1 MKTNNKEKT
10 RHSMNLRKFAKPAAL
25 CIIAIF
31 AISIFSAFAFNGVHA
46 ASATLALH
54 TSGTQILDSNNNPV
68 YLRGM
73 GVAGMTPD
81 LILWGTGSSDSWGD
95 QWGSASSTAVTQTFT
110 ELSTVWDVNMIR
122 VFIYPEWWMLN
133 GADGTANGE
142 NVQSY
147 VETLASEAEAAGI
160 YIDIVPY
167 QLTACSG
174 SFSSDPY
181 LTPNQAGSQ
190 GLPMCGNWDSAASAF
205 LSYEESQNGYANE
218 QAFWTAYWTSMAN
231 ALKAYPNVIFEAWNE
246 PMGSSTNT
254 VTSGYM
260 TYLTTMY
267 NAIRSTGSTNLIFM
281 QWNCGWEPNVGQTL
295 GWASAMT
302 SAIGSPT
309 NLAFTTHLYYYAP
322 SDLTQFWDSSG
333 SDSSGVPMTTSQLET
348 QLQGLQSGMDV
359 SAPLVINEE
368 GSCLSSSSN
377 TANDATWWSNL
388 LAAQYACGIGDGA
401 YYWLSSSGLGGTY
414 DGEELL
420 SSGYTANTMGQDYI
434 NAYVAPTPTPT
445 PTATPTPT
453 TTPTPTPTPTPVPTA
468 TPTSTPAPTATP
480 TPTPVPTPTP
490 TATPTPTPI
499 PTPVPTPVPTAT
511 PTPVPT
517 PATTSTPTT
526 TAVPTAVPT
535 TQSSPSSTMIPSA
548 SPTPTTTPTAT
559 PTPTTTPSPTV
570 VPAETGNDSSIDLAI
585 TGNVTS
591 SQMSDVTI
599 STNQSATTTSV
610 SFTVTGENGNIGF
623 SNVTIPKSAVPFG
636 TTPAIYIDSQPAQN
650 QGYTQDSSNY
660 YVWYTT
666 HFSTHQI
673 TITFAAASA
682 HGSTTHSS
690 LLLYLIGG
698 VAATVAVMAISAVA
712 FVARKTIIKPK
723 LK

>member
-1 MKTNNKEKT
+1 MKTNKLGNIVD
-10 RHSMNLRKFAKPAAL
+10 SINFRKLAKPLAL
-25 CIIAIF
+25 FTIAIF
-31 AISIFSAFAFNGVHA
+31 AISAVSVFSLSGVHA

-54 TSGTQILDSNNNPV
+54 TSGNQILNSNNNVV

-73 GVAGMTPD
+73 GIAGMTPD

-95 QWGSASSTAVTQTFT
+95 QWGSASSTAVTQTLT
-110 ELSTVWDVNMIR
+110 ELSSAWNVNMLRI
-122 VFIYPEWWMLN
+122 FIYPEWWMLN

-190 GLPMCGNWDSAASAF
+190 GLPMCGNWDSAGQAF

-218 QAFWTAYWTSMAN
+218 QAFWTAYWMSMAN

-267 NAIRSTGSTNLIFM
+267 NAIRGTGATNLIFM

-295 GWASAMT
+295 GWAST
-302 SAIGSPT
+302 ISSAIGSPT

-322 SDLTQFWDSSG
+322 SDLTSYWNQNGKDSSSG
-333 SDSSGVPMTTSQLET
+333 GVPMTTAQLET
-348 QLQGLQSGMDV
+348 QLQSLQSGMDV

-377 TANDATWWSNL
+377 TANDATWWTNL
-388 LAAQYACGIGDGA
+388 LTAQYACGIGDGA

-420 SSGYTANTMGQDYI
+420 SSGYTPNTMGQDYI
-434 NAYVAPTPTPT
+434 NAYVAPP
-445 PTATPTPT
+445 ATP
-453 TTPTPTPTPTPVPTA
+453 
-468 TPTSTPAPTATP
+468 TPAPTATP
-480 TPTPVPTPTP
+480 ISTSVPTVTSSSTPSPTPVPT
-490 TATPTPTPI
+490 
-499 PTPVPTPVPTAT
+499 
-511 PTPVPT
+511 
-517 PATTSTPTT
+517 STPN
-526 TAVPTAVPT
+526 
-535 TQSSPSSTMIPSA
+535 A
-548 SPTPTTTPTAT
+548 SPIDFYHTG
-559 PTPTTTPSPTV
+559 TV
-570 VPAETGNDSSIDLAI
+570 NF
-585 TGNVTS
+585 
-591 SQMSDVTI
+591 MDVTY
-599 STNQSATTTSV
+599 
-610 SFTVTGENGNIGF
+610 F
-623 SNVTIPKSAVPFG
+623 
-636 TTPAIYIDSQPAQN
+636 
-650 QGYTQDSSNY
+650 
-660 YVWYTT
+660 
-666 HFSTHQI
+666 
-673 TITFAAASA
+673 
-682 HGSTTHSS
+682 
-690 LLLYLIGG
+690 
-698 VAATVAVMAISAVA
+698 VAAYVQYNLNGTYNPACDLNHDGKINFADLTI
-712 FVARKTIIKPK
+712 FVADYIAATSNN
-723 LK
+723 